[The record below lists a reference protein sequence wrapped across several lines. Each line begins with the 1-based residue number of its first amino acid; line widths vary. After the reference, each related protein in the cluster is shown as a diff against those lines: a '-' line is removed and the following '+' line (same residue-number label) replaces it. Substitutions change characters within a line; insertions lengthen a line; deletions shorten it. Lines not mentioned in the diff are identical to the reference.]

1 MDGNQKPKER
11 WRDTQP
17 EIQLEPEQPAFSSE
31 QRILQL
37 SIAVVSLLLLAPFAI
52 NNVLQGRY
60 WLGIGAGAIV
70 SIFAVNAIG
79 IHFYQRYYPRLL
91 LVGLA
96 PCIIAFLVLSIRQQG
111 IVGALWCAPAIIS
124 FYFILPERRAWL
136 ANTAIFLVVFPTIL
150 SEFEL
155 PVAARALATLTMVSA
170 FAAVFIR
177 MVGSLQEQL
186 QHQAHTDPLTEVRNR
201 TRLIGLLEEAIERNQ
216 RHSVPMTL
224 VAFDLDHFKS
234 INDDFGHDVGDDA
247 LVEFA
252 ALLKSRSRKVDKVFR
267 TGGEEFLVLLYATD
281 GDGAAAFAE
290 EIVSKLRVQPLIP
303 NRTVTVS
310 AGIAAIEENDH
321 WRSWMKRADAKLYQ
335 AKARGRDRVCR

>member
-1 MDGNQKPKER
+1 MEGNQQPEQR

-17 EIQLEPEQPAFSSE
+17 EILVEPEQPAFSSE
-31 QRILQL
+31 QRVLQL
-37 SIAVVSLLLLAPFAI
+37 SIAVVSLLLLTPFAV

-60 WLGIGAGAIV
+60 WLGLGASAIV
-70 SIFAVNAIG
+70 AIFAANAIA

-91 LVGLA
+91 LAGLA
-96 PCIIAFLVLSIRQQG
+96 PCIILFLVFSIRQQG

-136 ANTAIFLVVFPTIL
+136 ANTAIFLIVFPTIL
-150 SEFEL
+150 VEFEL

-170 FAAVFIR
+170 FAAIFIR
-177 MVGSLQEQL
+177 IVSSLQEQL
-186 QHQAHTDPLTEVRNR
+186 RRQAHTDPLTDVHNR
-201 TRLIGLLEEAIERNQ
+201 TRLIALLEEAIERNK

-234 INDDFGHDVGDDA
+234 INDDFGHDVGDDV

-252 ALLKSRSRKVDKVFR
+252 ALLKSRSRRVDKVFR
-267 TGGEEFLVLLYATD
+267 TGGEEFLVLLYGTD

-290 EIVSKLRVQPLIP
+290 EIISKLRLQALIP
-303 NRTVTVS
+303 QGKVTAS
-310 AGIAAIEENDH
+310 AGIAAIEEDDL

-335 AKARGRDRVCR
+335 AKAEGRDRVCR